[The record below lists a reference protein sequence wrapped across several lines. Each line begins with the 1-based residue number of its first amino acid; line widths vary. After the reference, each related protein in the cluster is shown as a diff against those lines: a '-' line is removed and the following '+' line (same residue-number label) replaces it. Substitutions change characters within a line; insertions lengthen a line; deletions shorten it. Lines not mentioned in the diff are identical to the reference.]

1 VWALTSTQV
10 KRTLGTSVPSKGNLG
25 NLGNE
30 VLSTPESCLEQVP
43 THIYIYIYIYLLLLI
58 FPPKTKVWTRRKS
71 KESTTTTTMPGGSGW
86 EEVQDEERI
95 LKEYI
100 LFVIGLTWLLLA
112 MKVQEAEHIHYALDK

>member
-25 NLGNE
+25 NE
-30 VLSTPESCLEQVP
+30 VLSTPESYLEQVP
-43 THIYIYIYIYLLLLI
+43 THTYIYIYIYLLLLI
-58 FPPKTKVWTRRKS
+58 FPPKTKVWTRHKS

-86 EEVQDEERI
+86 EELQDEERI

>member
-1 VWALTSTQV
+1 
-10 KRTLGTSVPSKGNLG
+10 
-25 NLGNE
+25 
-30 VLSTPESCLEQVP
+30 
-43 THIYIYIYIYLLLLI
+43 
-58 FPPKTKVWTRRKS
+58 VWTRHKS